1 MSVNTNKSLAL
12 VALSLP
18 ILFTFTTGFSQE
30 PAVSNHISGS
40 EFSAPTGNLGEFG
53 NSIELQLAHISGGTS
68 ESLLKT
74 KVSWPSELVASLD
87 NTPSVKK
94 TARKQLRDG
103 FLIENVPGLLMK
115 SLTEE
120 ELRLAKFSSQPN
132 NTNSKNKKAGMMLAS
147 LSTTDATEFIA
158 NASNTDSAGSYVHP
172 SLQGNES
179 MMGVPEGLD
188 AARKEAQQKETQADD
203 SVQKKDC
210 PKKEGSKG
218 AMADKAKCDSQ
229 KGDPHH
235 WQGHMKG
242 HGGGYPHHKAE
253 GSKGE
258 GHHYK
263 GHHGSAHHGS
273 NHHGSA
279 HHGSKHSA
287 HSGHSSKHKH
297 NPFVHI
303 MNMQDQLSLTAEQIE
318 KLKAA
323 EFEYNKV
330 LMRSDTEH
338 KIAHMEMDR
347 IVHSSTTDE
356 KRLRELADIIS
367 NTKSQKIHAMIEA
380 KITIL
385 STLDANQKAT
395 AAELHGAH
403 GHGNK

>member
-1 MSVNTNKSLAL
+1 MSVHTNKSLAL

-30 PAVSNHISGS
+30 SAVSTHISGS
-40 EFSAPTGNLGEFG
+40 EFSAPTGRLGEFG
-53 NSIELQLAHISGGTS
+53 NSSEMQLAHISGGTS
-68 ESLLKT
+68 GSLFKS
-74 KVSWPSELVASLD
+74 KINWPSELVASLD
-87 NTPSVKK
+87 NTASIKK
-94 TARKQLRDG
+94 TATRKQLRDG

-132 NTNSKNKKAGMMLAS
+132 NTNSNNKKAGMMLAS
-147 LSTTDATEFIA
+147 LSITDTTEFIA

-188 AARKEAQQKETQADD
+188 AARKETQQKETQADD
-203 SVQKKDC
+203 GVQKKDC

-218 AMADKAKCDSQ
+218 TMADKAKCAS
-229 KGDPHH
+229 KNGDPHH
-235 WQGHMKG
+235 WQGHMEG
-242 HGGGYPHHKAE
+242 HGGYGHHKAE

-258 GHHYK
+258 GHHFSGHHGS

-273 NHHGSA
+273 MHSGSA
-279 HHGSKHSA
+279 HHGHSN
-287 HSGHSSKHKH
+287 KHKH

-303 MNMQDQLSLTAEQIE
+303 MNMKDQLNLTAEQIE

-330 LMRSDTEH
+330 VMRSDTEH

-347 IVHSSTTDE
+347 LVHSVTTDE

-385 STLDANQKAT
+385 GTLDAKQKAT

-403 GHGNK
+403 GHGN

>member
-1 MSVNTNKSLAL
+1 MSVHTNKSLAL

-30 PAVSNHISGS
+30 SAVSTHISGS
-40 EFSAPTGNLGEFG
+40 EFSAPTGSLGGFG
-53 NSIELQLAHISGGTS
+53 NSSELQLAHISGGTS
-68 ESLLKT
+68 DSLFKS
-74 KVSWPSELVASLD
+74 KINWPSELVASLD
-87 NTPSVKK
+87 DTASIQK
-94 TARKQLRDG
+94 TATRKQLRDG

-120 ELRLAKFSSQPN
+120 ELSLAKFSSHQN
-132 NTNSKNKKAGMMLAS
+132 NTNSNNKKAGMMLAS
-147 LSTTDATEFIA
+147 LSITDATEFIA

-172 SLQGNES
+172 GLQSNES

-188 AARKEAQQKETQADD
+188 AARKETQEKETQADD
-203 SVQKKDC
+203 GVQKKNC

-218 AMADKAKCDSQ
+218 ATADKAKCDSK

-235 WQGHMKG
+235 WQGHMQG
-242 HGGGYPHHKAE
+242 HGGYGHHKAE

-258 GHHYK
+258 GHH
-263 GHHGSAHHGS
+263 GTAHHGSAHHGS
-273 NHHGSA
+273 SMHSGSAHHGSA
-279 HHGSKHSA
+279 HH
-287 HSGHSSKHKH
+287 GHSSKHKH

-303 MNMQDQLSLTAEQIE
+303 MNMKDQLNLTADQVE

-347 IVHSSTTDE
+347 LVHSTTTDE

-385 STLDANQKAT
+385 GTLTDEQKAIS
-395 AAELHGAH
+395 AELHGAH